1 MKVECHRF
9 HYVVVFASPVLY
21 TKHGIKYVYDIQ
33 KALEELNATLE
44 ENDVKKGSDKRR
56 QRLQWLYGRRQN
68 DSVGGNNDAI
78 RNK

>member
-1 MKVECHRF
+1 
-9 HYVVVFASPVLY
+9 
-21 TKHGIKYVYDIQ
+21 VYDIQ